1 MTMAGETFK
10 SHWPESSHILA
21 FSAHLDT
28 YRRSTVSCFEVLYG
42 SWSFFARNLLKTR
55 SC

>member
-1 MTMAGETFK
+1 MTMDSGLTGVTLK
-10 SHWPESSHILA
+10 LHWPESSHILA

-42 SWSFFARNLLKTR
+42 P
-55 SC
+55 